1 MGVGWR
7 TIGYDDPRTAELVG
21 GKTTMMD
28 LATVVLV
35 FKWGYNLRQSVHA
48 AACEM
53 AFILTVVALHEWG
66 HALALAAFGCADVV
80 ISHRIAWGYT
90 VCVDSAGSGAAAAAT
105 TDANDEWWAAAIGVF
120 VGLGYLLLFCGAVRL
135 ATRYTSLDLG
145 EAGVAGIYDFGVF
158 WALVWYPCMSLLSQW
173 GDFVTI
179 YHTSSHTCGEVAA
192 LGELTEAEGVAA
204 TESAGVCFGAVLLF
218 VVVQAAF
225 LCAHST
231 VRRKTRRVCSGVSA
245 EQEEEEERWASSRR
259 ELPLPAGASAATP
272 LPQLLDEPEGVWYV
286 VLLPSAVRTGAELTS
301 EKAGLLAT
309 GQQILVTRREQLGE
323 RQRLQ
328 FVRVAGVPAAVCG
341 WVSESMADG
350 RRIVEPRGLQQVTAQ
365 RPSPLLWWWW
375 CCCCCYSCSP
385 D

>member
-7 TIGYDDPRTAELVG
+7 TIGYDDPRTAEVVG

-48 AACEM
+48 AGCEM

-90 VCVDSAGSGAAAAAT
+90 VCVDSAGSGAATTATT

-135 ATRYTSLDLG
+135 ATRYTALNLG

-192 LGELTEAEGVAA
+192 LGELTEAEGGGGDG
-204 TESAGVCFGAVLLF
+204 ERGRVL
-218 VVVQAAF
+218 
-225 LCAHST
+225 
-231 VRRKTRRVCSGVSA
+231 RRGVSLRGGA
-245 EQEEEEERWASSRR
+245 GGVPLRPLHRAAQDAARVQRR
-259 ELPLPAGASAATP
+259 ERGAG
-272 LPQLLDEPEGVWYV
+272 GG
-286 VLLPSAVRTGAELTS
+286 RGA
-301 EKAGLLAT
+301 
-309 GQQILVTRREQLGE
+309 LGE
-323 RQRLQ
+323 QPARAAPPRRRQR
-328 FVRVAGVPAAVCG
+328 RHPAAAAARRAGGRVVRG
-341 WVSESMADG
+341 AAPLRRPHRRRAHLGEGGPPGYGPADI
-350 RRIVEPRGLQQVTAQ
+350 RHAA
-365 RPSPLLWWWW
+365 
-375 CCCCCYSCSP
+375 
-385 D
+385 